1 MWFLLCAV
9 QSRHHGFFD
18 LRFVSK
24 NLVSQVYSHRF
35 LCLYIHNGWSFWYSW
50 DLHKKSRALGT
61 SLLCVLFLTSRKLPF
76 TKNTGSL
83 RVSPR
88 RFHWISHWI
97 MMMGWTDRLWQ
108 GYGLFV
114 FASWQMEGRCF
125 MPSSSPTGI
134 ETDCARMHM
143 SRQKGLFGYGH
154 CGFQWGKH
162 LINLIWRHQPLSKR
176 MEWI

>member
-18 LRFVSK
+18 LRFGSK
-24 NLVSQVYSHRF
+24 NLFSQVYITLIFQWLNLLIF
-35 LCLYIHNGWSFWYSW
+35 LGFGQKVMGTGHFIALRPFFNFPEVAIHEK
-50 DLHKKSRALGT
+50 H
-61 SLLCVLFLTSRKLPF
+61 
-76 TKNTGSL
+76 

-88 RFHWISHWI
+88 RFHWTSH
-97 MMMGWTDRLWQ
+97 MMMGWTYRLWQ

-114 FASWQMEGRCF
+114 FASWQMERRCF
-125 MPSSSPTGI
+125 LPSSLPIGI

-143 SRQKGLFGYGH
+143 SRKKGLFGYGH
-154 CGFQWGKH
+154 WGFQWGKH